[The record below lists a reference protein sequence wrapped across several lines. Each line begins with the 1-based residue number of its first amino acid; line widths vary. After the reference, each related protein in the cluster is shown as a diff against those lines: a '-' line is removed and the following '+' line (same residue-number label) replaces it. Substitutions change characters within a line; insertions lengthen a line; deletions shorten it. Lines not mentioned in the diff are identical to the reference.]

1 MCGMIDVMSSFHDV
15 ARTAG
20 LAVAAA
26 LAAWSCSAQG
36 PAMSD
41 LPAPVTPPAQRTLDD
56 TVLLARRMASTATG
70 HPPLVFQVVSAEA
83 VTWADGSIGCPQ
95 PGMLYPQ
102 ALVPGYRVE
111 LRAPDGKLLTFHASR
126 RGTLVQCPEG
136 RAQRPAPTGADH

>member
-1 MCGMIDVMSSFHDV
+1 MIDSMSNLPHS
-15 ARTAG
+15 ARTAVV
-20 LAVAAA
+20 AVAAA
-26 LAAWSCSAQG
+26 VAAWSCSAEG
-36 PAMSD
+36 PTMPD
-41 LPAPVTPPAQRTLDD
+41 LPAPPTPSAQRTLDD

-70 HPPLVFQVVSAEA
+70 HPPLVFQLVSAEA

-126 RGTLVQCPEG
+126 RGTVVQCPEG
-136 RAQRPAPTGADH
+136 RAQRPAPTGPDR